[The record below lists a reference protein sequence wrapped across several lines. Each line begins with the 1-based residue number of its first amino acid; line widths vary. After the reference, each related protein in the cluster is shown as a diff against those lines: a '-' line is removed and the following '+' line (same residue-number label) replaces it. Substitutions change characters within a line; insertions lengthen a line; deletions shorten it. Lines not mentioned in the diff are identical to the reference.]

1 MIHTCHLIAQGP
13 PQTHSSQG
21 MYFFEKLYAQAPLL
35 GHQDKRLGR
44 VLWQSRIAGVT
55 IVCLILLLWPL
66 PLMCKYTCQPG
77 QCSQSAKQVLSCFR
91 ADLQSRLHKR
101 GSWFS
106 SRAYTL
112 FLLPLFLRLLARN
125 DEGQC

>member
-1 MIHTCHLIAQGP
+1 MIHTYHLTVQGRLL
-13 PQTHSSQG
+13 THSSQE
-21 MYFFEKLYAQAPLL
+21 MHFFEKLYAQAPLL

-44 VLWQSRIAGVT
+44 ALWQNRIAGVT

-66 PLMCKYTCQPG
+66 PLMCKCTCQQG
-77 QCSQSAKQVLSCFR
+77 QCSQSAKQVLSYFR

-106 SRAYTL
+106 FQAYTP